1 MSVNHVNDVEFG
13 EELPAF
19 EPDTRL
25 ETGARFAHLI
35 GWGGPRFTDHEGA
48 KKRGPPWSYDPR
60 GHESGFPCRN
70 DPPLGAGG

>member
-25 ETGARFAHLI
+25 ETGARFRI
-35 GWGGPRFTDHEGA
+35 
-48 KKRGPPWSYDPR
+48 
-60 GHESGFPCRN
+60 
-70 DPPLGAGG
+70 

>member
-13 EELPAF
+13 AELPTF

-35 GWGGPRFTDHEGA
+35 GWGGPGLPITKA
-48 KKRGPPWSYDPR
+48 PKRKAFQAR
-60 GHESGFPCRN
+60 
-70 DPPLGAGG
+70 